1 MGNRLAVVRWG
12 RFLACLSLMLLG
24 AFVGLPLAQRLGPV
38 REVRQAIHRVDI
50 DAAALFYTENP
61 SFSDAESAVRN
72 RMQFPLTP
80 KNAPQK

>member
-1 MGNRLAVVRWG
+1 
-12 RFLACLSLMLLG
+12 
-24 AFVGLPLAQRLGPV
+24 V

-80 KNAPQK
+80 KRLQQK